1 MVYVVGHRGAAG
13 EQPENTLTGFRYALD
28 LGVDF
33 VECDVHLTRDG
44 RLVVM
49 HDATVDR
56 TTNGQGAI
64 SALSLARIRSL
75 DAGDGEQVPTFDEVL
90 DLVAGRAPLL
100 CELKGNGVEEAAV
113 AAVADHSLE
122 DQVIFTSFSL
132 DRLATVR
139 QLGDHYRLGAI
150 LPNASEIE
158 IARAVALGA
167 EAIGVRYTNL
177 CYRILAQAHEAGL
190 QVRAWNPDTL
200 AEQQAMIVLGVDGIS
215 TNRPSLLLEYLR
227 GAQDASHPAKL
238 PKHRTRAWQRARTE
252 GE

>member
-13 EQPENTLTGFRYALD
+13 EQPENTLKGFRYALD
-28 LGVDF
+28 LGVDY

-44 RLVVM
+44 QLVVM

-64 SALSLARIRSL
+64 SALNLDRIRSL
-75 DAGDGEQVPTFDEVL
+75 DAGDGEQAPTFDEVL
-90 DLVAGRAPLL
+90 ELVAGRAPLL
-100 CELKGNGVEEAAV
+100 CELKGSGVEEAAV
-113 AAVADHSLE
+113 AAVVARGME
-122 DQVIFTSFSL
+122 GQVVFTSFSL

-139 QLGDHYRLGAI
+139 QLGDHYRIGAI

-158 IARAVALGA
+158 IARAMALDV

-177 CYRILAQAHEAGL
+177 CYRILAQAHAAGL

-200 AEQQAMIVLGVDGIS
+200 AEQQAMIALGVDGIS
-215 TNRPSLLLEYLR
+215 TNRPSLLLDYLR
-227 GAQDASHPAKL
+227 GVVGAPHPGKL
-238 PKHRTRAWQRARTE
+238 PKQSRSTRHRICSK